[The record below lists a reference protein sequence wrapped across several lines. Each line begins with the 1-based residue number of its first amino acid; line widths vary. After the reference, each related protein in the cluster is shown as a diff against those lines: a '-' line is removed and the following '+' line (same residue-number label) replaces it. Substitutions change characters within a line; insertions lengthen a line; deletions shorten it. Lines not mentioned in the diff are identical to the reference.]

1 MTRRTFATST
11 LAASAAAAT
20 PLPAARPK
28 KIAAIM
34 NVLWEKRA
42 SHARS
47 IIGKCLFGYNYD
59 SKPPG
64 PGFEI
69 ASMFTHQTPESD
81 ISRDWSRKTGVP
93 VFPTI
98 YEALTLGGKDLAVD
112 GVLLIGE
119 HGDYE
124 WNEKGQHLYP
134 RFELFLE
141 ITDAFRVTS
150 KSVPVFNDKHL
161 SWSWIKAKRM
171 YDISKE
177 LKFPFMA
184 GSSIPV
190 MYREPEV
197 EVPLGAPVRHCVALG
212 WGNRDSYGFHLLETI
227 QCFIDRRKGGETGV
241 KAVQGFDGDD
251 VWKFLDENGWA
262 RHLFEVA
269 LARSKTRIPGRV
281 RDLVNDPGV
290 FVTEHRDGVKTAT
303 FIIPGAFRDFN
314 FAVDIEGQR
323 EPLASMI
330 WSSDE
335 KRPHFTCMLQGIEKM
350 FNTGRP
356 TYPVERTLL
365 VSGILHFAMESRF
378 QQYKQLETP
387 ELDVRYEIKGDSFH
401 CRA

>member
-1 MTRRTFATST
+1 MTRRNFVATT

-59 SKPPG
+59 GKPPG

-141 ITDAFRVTS
+141 ITDAFRVTG
-150 KSVPVFNDKHL
+150 KSVPVFSDKHL

-197 EVPLGAPVRHCVALG
+197 EVPLGAPVRHGVALG

-241 KAVQGFDGDD
+241 KAVQAFDGDD

-262 RHLFEVA
+262 RHLFEAA
-269 LARSKTRIPGRV
+269 LAASKTRIPGRV
-281 RDLVNDPGV
+281 RDLVKDPGV

-314 FAVDIEGQR
+314 FAVDIEGQSK
-323 EPLASMI
+323 PLASMI

-335 KRPHFTCMLQGIEKM
+335 NRPHFTCMLQGIEKM
-350 FNTGRP
+350 FDTGRP

-378 QQYKQLETP
+378 QKYMRLETP
-387 ELDVRYEIKGDSFH
+387 ELDVRYEIEGDSFH